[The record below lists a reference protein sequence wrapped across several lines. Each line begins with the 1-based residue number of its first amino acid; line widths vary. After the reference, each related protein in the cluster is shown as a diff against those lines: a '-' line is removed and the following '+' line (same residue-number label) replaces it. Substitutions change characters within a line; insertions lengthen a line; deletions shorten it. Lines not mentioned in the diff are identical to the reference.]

1 VLLANACGYGSEQ
14 EAVTTAD
21 SDGELAMREVWPG
34 QPYPLGA
41 TWDGTGTNFAIFS
54 EVAERVELCLFD
66 NGDESHCEL
75 TETDGFVWHG
85 YLPGVGPG
93 QRYGYRV
100 HGPYDPVLG
109 DRCNPAKLLLDPY
122 GKAVEGQVRWH
133 EALFSYRFDHPD
145 PSDPR
150 ALNRDDSGPYMPK
163 NVVINPFFDWGDD
176 RAPRTPYHETV
187 IYEAHV
193 RGLTKLHPAIPE
205 EQRGTYAGLAHP
217 ALIEHL
223 LDLGVTAVELMPVH
237 QFVPEH
243 ALVRR
248 GLTNYWGYNT
258 IGFMAPHNA
267 YSASG
272 QRGEQVLEFKAMVRA
287 LHEAGIEV
295 ILDVVYNHT
304 AEGDHLGPTLSFR
317 GIDNASY
324 YRLRDDDKRYL
335 VDYTGCGNS
344 LNARHPHALQMI
356 MDSLRYW
363 VLDMHVDGFR
373 FDLASALARELH
385 DVDRLAAFFDLVQQD
400 PVVSQVKLIAEPWDV
415 GEGGYQVG
423 NFPPLWTEWNGK
435 YRDTVRDFW
444 RGEYATLPEFAS
456 RLTGSSD
463 LYEHSS
469 RRPVASINFVT
480 CHDGFTLT
488 DLVSY
493 DDKHNEANREGNLDG
508 TDDNR
513 SWNSGVEGAT
523 GDPAV
528 TVLRARQ
535 KRNFLATLFL
545 SQGVPMLLAGDES
558 GRTQQGNNNAYC
570 QDNEI
575 SWVHWAEPRE
585 EADGAPPLNGTHARD
600 VAELDFVR
608 TLSRLRRDHPV
619 FRRRRFFEGPQS
631 GRDGVRDI
639 AWLTPAGEHMTDED
653 WNTGYAKSLGVFL
666 NGDAITEPD
675 PRGRRVRDDS
685 FLLLINAHSE
695 DISFTLPGSE
705 FGERWEFALDTAHP
719 PSVGEREPVKAR
731 DRVEVPSRSLL
742 VLLRRG

>member
-1 VLLANACGYGSEQ
+1 
-14 EAVTTAD
+14 
-21 SDGELAMREVWPG
+21 MREVWPG

-41 TWDGTGTNFAIFS
+41 TWDGTGTNFAVFS
-54 EVAERVELCLFD
+54 EAAERVELCLFD
-66 NGDESHCEL
+66 DEGPESRCVLPES
-75 TETDGFVWHG
+75 DGFVRHG
-85 YLPGVGPG
+85 YLPGIGPG

-100 HGPYDPVLG
+100 YGPYDPAGG
-109 DRCNPAKLLLDPY
+109 DRCDPSKLLLDPY
-122 GKAVEGQVRWH
+122 GKAVEGEVRWH
-133 EALFSYRFDHPD
+133 EALFSYRFDDPD
-145 PSDPR
+145 PSDPS
-150 ALNRDDSGPYMPK
+150 ALNTEDSAPYMPK
-163 NVVINPFFDWGDD
+163 NVVINPFFDWADD
-176 RAPRTPYHETV
+176 RSPRTPYHETV

-193 RGLTKLHPAIPE
+193 RGLTRLHPAIPE
-205 EQRGTYAGLAHP
+205 EQRGTYAALAHP

-223 LDLGVTAVELMPVH
+223 QSLGVTAVELMPVH
-237 QFVPEH
+237 QYVPEH
-243 ALVRR
+243 ALVSR

-272 QRGEQVLEFKAMVRA
+272 QRGEQVLEFKAMVKA

-304 AEGDHLGPTLSFR
+304 AEADHLGPTLSFR
-317 GIDNASY
+317 GIDNAAY

-335 VDYTGCGNS
+335 LDYTGCGNS
-344 LNARHPHALQMI
+344 LNVRHPHALQMI

-363 VLDMHVDGFR
+363 VLEMHVDGFR

-444 RGEYATLPEFAS
+444 RGEYATMPEFAS

-463 LYEHSS
+463 LYEHNS

-493 DDKHNEANREGNLDG
+493 DAKHNEANREGNLDG

-513 SWNSGVEGAT
+513 SWNCGVEGET
-523 GDPAV
+523 DDPAV
-528 TVLRARQ
+528 LALRAKQ

-545 SQGVPMLLAGDES
+545 AQGVPMLLAGDEF

-570 QDNEI
+570 QDNEV
-575 SWVHWAEPRE
+575 SWVHWVEHR
-585 EADGAPPLNGTHARD
+585 ADPGGTPGPNGSYAPD
-600 VAELDFVR
+600 VAELEFVR
-608 TLSRLRRDHPV
+608 SLSRLRRDHPV
-619 FRRRRFFEGPQS
+619 FRRRRFFQGPQQ
-631 GRDGVRDI
+631 GRGGLRDI
-639 AWLTPAGEHMTDED
+639 AWLTPAGEHMTDDD
-653 WNTGYAKSLGVFL
+653 WHTGYAKSLAVFL

-675 PRGRRVRDDS
+675 PRGQRVRDDS

-695 DISFTLPGSE
+695 DISFTLPAAE
-705 FGERWEFALDTAHP
+705 FGERWEFSLDTADP
-719 PSVGEREPVKAR
+719 DTVGHRKPVRAG
-731 DRVEVPSRSLL
+731 DQVEVPSRSLI
-742 VLLRRG
+742 VLLRRA